1 MVSEF
6 ANVSHVLG
14 QDIASD
20 YGEDFESEE
29 PPALPAASR
38 PAPAQPPQ
46 PAKPAP
52 KDRNVPGR
60 GVGLGSALELYYI
73 YIIYTKCIIMLYND
87 NVIYSRLLQQ

>member
-60 GVGLGSALELYYI
+60 GSGWAQPWSYIIYI
-73 YIIYTKCIIMLYND
+73 YIIYIYIQ
-87 NVIYSRLLQQ
+87 NVS

>member
-20 YGEDFESEE
+20 YGEDFESEAA
-29 PPALPAASR
+29 PALPESR
-38 PAPAQPPQ
+38 PASA
-46 PAKPAP
+46 AP

-60 GVGLGSALELYYI
+60 GVGLGSAPR
-73 YIIYTKCIIMLYND
+73 T
-87 NVIYSRLLQQ
+87 

>member
-6 ANVSHVLG
+6 VNVSHVLG
-14 QDIASD
+14 QDITSD

-60 GVGLGSALELYYI
+60 GVGLGSAPR
-73 YIIYTKCIIMLYND
+73 T
-87 NVIYSRLLQQ
+87 